1 MKKLLA
7 ISAIT
12 LCIASGL
19 AAITDAEAK
28 KQASDIL
35 SGMVSGHNLA
45 FGKDNLYK
53 ETLDL
58 GMWNKAISNMK
69 IFVTNTMNE
78 TKNFLGMTSST
89 LSSALSKILKAEM
102 DLVNAIKIARGVVA
116 SKGNVQSQV
125 AIFNRIKTDMIAVQK
140 SLASSTTPPAKDEAR
155 KLLNSTAM
163 FIETTAAKAARDAQ
177 K

>member
-12 LCIASGL
+12 LCITSGL
-19 AAITDAEAK
+19 VAITDAEAK
-28 KQASDIL
+28 KQASEIL

-58 GMWNKAISNMK
+58 GMWNKAISNVK
-69 IFVTNTMNE
+69 IFVTNIMNE

-89 LSSALSKILKAEM
+89 LSSALSKIIKAEM
-102 DLVNAIKIARGVVA
+102 DLVNAIKITRGIVSA
-116 SKGNVQSQV
+116 KGNVQSQI
-125 AIFNRIKTDMIAVQK
+125 AIFNKIKNDMISVEK
-140 SLASSTTPPAKDEAR
+140 SLASSTTPVSKDEAR

-163 FIETTAAKAARDAQ
+163 FIETTATKAARDAQ